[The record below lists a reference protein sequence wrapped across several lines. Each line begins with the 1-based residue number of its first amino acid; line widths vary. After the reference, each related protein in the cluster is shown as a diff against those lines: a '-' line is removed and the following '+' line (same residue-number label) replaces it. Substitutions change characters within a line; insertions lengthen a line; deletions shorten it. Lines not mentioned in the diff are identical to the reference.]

1 MITCLR
7 QMNTLMIN
15 KKNITKIC
23 LLKFLPKMQLVLKAY
38 FLRNTFC
45 CLFLPRMQF
54 CPESLFFLW
63 KIRKIFKKFVCW
75 IFTQNAVNAES
86 LFSVKYNKNIS
97 KICQLKFVPKMQLV
111 LICLPRMQQVLKF
124 LPRIVSAVI
133 FTQNAVGAEIF
144 IQNVK

>member
-1 MITCLR
+1 MSA
-7 QMNTLMIN
+7 
-15 KKNITKIC
+15 KISTQNAVSAESLFSEKYI
-23 LLKFLPKMQLVLKAY
+23 LLPIFTQNAV
-38 FLRNTFC
+38 
-45 CLFLPRMQF
+45 LPRE
-54 CPESLFFLW
+54 PFFLW

-97 KICQLKFVPKMQLV
+97 KICQLKLVPKMQLV

-144 IQNVK
+144 TQNVK